1 MGIAAEYGFFYKNPG
16 HNRNEEDFRQ
26 SIKIYDWSWKES
38 VMKILQG
45 FTEKTEG
52 SYINEKDTMLSWVY
66 KNSDVYFGYL
76 QANEITTHLENI
88 LAGTSLIATHGKG
101 YVDIKR
107 KNLNKGF
114 FLSHIIK
121 EEFLEEVEPDLIMA
135 IGDEE
140 SDEEMFKYLNYI
152 ENKFSYLK
160 NDTKIITCTIGRKPS
175 EAKYYLNEPNEVID
189 CLESMIL

>member
-1 MGIAAEYGFFYKNPG
+1 MTGVQTCALPIWYSSKRLIFLDYEGTLQTIENENDYDSNPESTMPTQSLLTLLTSLCSDPKNKVFIVSGRQRQYLTQWFGSIPSLGIAAEYGFFYKNPG
-16 HNRNEEDFRQ
+16 HNRSEEVFRQ
-26 SIKIYDWSWKES
+26 SIKVYDWSWKES

-101 YVDIKR
+101 
-107 KNLNKGF
+107 
-114 FLSHIIK
+114 
-121 EEFLEEVEPDLIMA
+121 
-135 IGDEE
+135 
-140 SDEEMFKYLNYI
+140 
-152 ENKFSYLK
+152 
-160 NDTKIITCTIGRKPS
+160 
-175 EAKYYLNEPNEVID
+175 
-189 CLESMIL
+189 